1 MQHTGASLTLDS
13 ASYSGDDAMVVSFSV
28 PSDAASSTDWLG
40 ITERGQD
47 PPSEYWQYLC
57 GGQSACSEPQLNG
70 SVSFTLLDGLS
81 SSGEYDI
88 TLFANNG
95 YTVLAGPV
103 PFSYTLFCP
112 AATIEASAVTHA
124 VPVEH
129 SPLSRVAFSSC
140 YKPSRQ
146 TSSTLWEHMRDS
158 GSELW
163 LWLGDNQVLAN
174 SHNVDVVLSVMLNAV
189 M

>member
-1 MQHTGASLTLDS
+1 MLNLLLTFSRSVIAGPVTFRMQHTGASLTLDS
-13 ASYSGDDAMVVSFSV
+13 ASYSGDDTMVVSFSV

-40 ITERGQD
+40 ITERGHD
-47 PPSEYWQYLC
+47 PPSEDWQYLC
-57 GGQSACSEPQLNG
+57 GGQSASACSEPQLNG

-112 AATIEASAVTHA
+112 VATIEASAVTHA

-146 TSSTLWEHMRDS
+146 TSSALW
-158 GSELW
+158 
-163 LWLGDNQVLAN
+163 
-174 SHNVDVVLSVMLNAV
+174 
-189 M
+189 